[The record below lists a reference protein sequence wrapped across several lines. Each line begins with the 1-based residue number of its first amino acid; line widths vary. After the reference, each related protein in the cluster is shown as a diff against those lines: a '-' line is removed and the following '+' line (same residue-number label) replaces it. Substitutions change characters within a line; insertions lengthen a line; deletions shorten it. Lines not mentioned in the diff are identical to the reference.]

1 MFFKAYELPEMVGL
15 PIGGNVGDFFY
26 RLEVHYNNPNKI
38 AGQSVVLYN
47 VKYHTVMNKVS
58 MKQKM

>member
-1 MFFKAYELPEMVGL
+1 MVGL

-47 VKYHTVMNKVS
+47 VKYHTVMNI
-58 MKQKM
+58 